1 MKFPPWRQRR
11 ARPRA
16 DTAVQRAMT
25 AAMRRVATQ
34 EHQTLWKLATIWS
47 RDCPRKLR
55 RLQAVDWER
64 VLAQARWTGSPHTFR
79 L

>member
-1 MKFPPWRQRR
+1 MKLPPWRGGAQ
-11 ARPRA
+11 ARS

-34 EHQTLWKLATIWS
+34 EHQTLWTLATIWS

-64 VLAQARWTGSPHTFR
+64 VLAQARRTSSLSIPR

>member
-1 MKFPPWRQRR
+1 MKLPPWRGG
-11 ARPRA
+11 AHS
-16 DTAVQRAMT
+16 DTAIQRAMT

-34 EHQTLWKLATIWS
+34 EHQTLWTLATIWS

-55 RLQAVDWER
+55 RLQTVDWER
-64 VLAQARWTGSPHTFR
+64 VLAQARWTGSPHIFR